1 MLMKSKMKRAV
12 FGTNHAR
19 ISGAS
24 PRNAWGENAWG
35 HSTLSGI
42 CFLVARKK
50 SRIGNLAG
58 QVSLPVEYHVGLGTG
73 KRFEKIGLLLKQRGE
88 RVLTRAHLQ
97 NVGNTDP
104 VQFRPPGRFEP
115 SFWRDQQRSPV
126 KKRLSF

>member
-1 MLMKSKMKRAV
+1 MPMKNKVKRAV

-24 PRNAWGENAWG
+24 PQNAWGENAWG

-42 CFLVARKK
+42 YFLVARKK
-50 SRIGNLAG
+50 SRVGNLAG

-97 NVGNTDP
+97 NVGNTGP
-104 VQFRPPGRFEP
+104 LQFRPPGRSEP